1 MSQTATISLEALT
14 AETPQPRTRDTT
26 RPDEPGDAFE
36 SGQGPLHEFSLPP
49 VDTGKDAW
57 LFLAACFV
65 IEALVWGEHRLSA
78 SQRVSHANSMTGFPF
93 SFGIFQKYYSSH
105 EPFMGSGNIAII
117 GTCTSGIMYL
127 SGLPALVLNR
137 MYPGLGRWLPV
148 AGLLIMCLSLALSSL
163 ATTVTQLIATQGVLY
178 AVGGSIG
185 YLPCILYMDEWFV
198 RRKGLAYGIM
208 WSGTGLAGV
217 VLPLLLEY
225 LLSAYGHQ
233 TTLRVWACALFVLTA
248 PLAYFI
254 KPRLPP
260 SPVTHLRAFNLRF
273 ALSAPFALY
282 QLANV
287 VEAAGFF
294 LPGIY
299 LPSYAAD
306 ALSAGPFPSA
316 LAALLVNVSSVAGC
330 VGLGFLID
338 RLHVTTC
345 ILACSVGA
353 TLGTF
358 LLWGFAVNLPVLYI
372 FCILYGISAGS
383 FTTTWTGIM
392 REVSSR
398 YNVSTAASGD
408 SAGHSHSIDPSMVF
422 VLLAAGRGI
431 GNVVSGPLSEALVR
445 GRPWLGEAGAGYS
458 SGYGALIVFTGVSAL
473 LGGGSFVGRAV
484 GLL

>member
-1 MSQTATISLEALT
+1 MSQTTTISLEALT
-14 AETPQPRTRDTT
+14 RESPQQRSGDTT
-26 RPDEPGDAFE
+26 PRDEPGDAFE
-36 SGQGPLHEFSLPP
+36 SGQGPHHEFSLPP

-65 IEALVWGEHRLSA
+65 IEALVWG
-78 SQRVSHANSMTGFPF
+78 FPF

-105 EPFMGSGNIAII
+105 EPFKGSGNIAII

-137 MYPGLGRWLPV
+137 MYPRLGRWSPMV
-148 AGLLIMCLSLALSSL
+148 GLLIMCLSLALSSF

-217 VLPLLLEY
+217 ILPLLLEY

-260 SPVTHLRAFNLRF
+260 SPVTHLRSFNLRF
-273 ALSAPFALY
+273 AMSTPFILY

-287 VEAAGFF
+287 VEAIGFF

-306 ALSAGPFPSA
+306 ALKAGPFPSA
-316 LAALLVNVSSVAGC
+316 LTALLVNVSSVAGC

-338 RLHVTTC
+338 RLHVATC
-345 ILACSVGA
+345 ILACTIGA
-353 TLGTF
+353 TVGTF

-392 REVSSR
+392 REVSLR
-398 YNVSTAASGD
+398 YNASTAASGD
-408 SAGHSHSIDPSMVF
+408 SAGQSRSIDPSMVF

-431 GNVVSGPLSEALVR
+431 GNVVSGPLSDVLVK
-445 GRPWLGEAGAGYS
+445 GRPWLGEAGAGYG

-473 LGGGSFVGRAV
+473 LGGGSFLGRVA
-484 GLL
+484 GRL

>member
-1 MSQTATISLEALT
+1 M
-14 AETPQPRTRDTT
+14 TPR
-26 RPDEPGDAFE
+26 DEPGDAFE
-36 SGQGPLHEFSLPP
+36 SGQGPHREFSLPP

-65 IEALVWGEHRLSA
+65 IEALVWG
-78 SQRVSHANSMTGFPF
+78 FPF

-105 EPFMGSGNIAII
+105 EPFKGSGNIAII

-137 MYPGLGRWLPV
+137 MYPRLGRWSPMV
-148 AGLLIMCLSLALSSL
+148 GLLIMCLSLALSSF

-217 VLPLLLEY
+217 ILPLLLEY

-233 TTLRVWACALFVLTA
+233 TTLCVWACALFALTA

-260 SPVTHLRAFNLRF
+260 SPVTHPRSFNLRF
-273 ALSAPFALY
+273 AMSTPFMLY

-287 VEAAGFF
+287 VEAIGFF
-294 LPGIY
+294 LPGIH

-306 ALSAGPFPSA
+306 ALKAGPFPSA
-316 LAALLVNVSSVAGC
+316 LTALLVVCGARIPHRLSVCYDVYTCLHHRRGYVPA
-330 VGLGFLID
+330 VGF
-338 RLHVTTC
+338 
-345 ILACSVGA
+345 CSQ
-353 TLGTF
+353 T
-358 LLWGFAVNLPVLYI
+358 P
-372 FCILYGISAGS
+372 
-383 FTTTWTGIM
+383 
-392 REVSSR
+392 
-398 YNVSTAASGD
+398 
-408 SAGHSHSIDPSMVF
+408 
-422 VLLAAGRGI
+422 
-431 GNVVSGPLSEALVR
+431 
-445 GRPWLGEAGAGYS
+445 
-458 SGYGALIVFTGVSAL
+458 
-473 LGGGSFVGRAV
+473 RAV
-484 GLL
+484 HLLYSVRHHCRVLHDDVDGNHEGGVVEVQC

>member
-1 MSQTATISLEALT
+1 MSQTATISLETLT
-14 AETPQPRTRDTT
+14 REPQQRSGVTTPR
-26 RPDEPGDAFE
+26 DEPGDAFE
-36 SGQGPLHEFSLPP
+36 SGQAPHHEFSLPP

-65 IEALVWGEHRLSA
+65 IEALVW
-78 SQRVSHANSMTGFPF
+78 GFPF

-137 MYPGLGRWLPV
+137 MYPRVGRWLPV
-148 AGLLIMCLSLALSSL
+148 AGLLVMCLSLALSSL

-198 RRKGLAYGIM
+198 KRKGLAYGIM

-217 VLPLLLEY
+217 ILPLLLEY
-225 LLSAYGHQ
+225 LLNTYGYE
-233 TTLRVWACALFVLTA
+233 TTLRVWACSLFVLTA

-260 SPVTHLRAFNLRF
+260 SPVTHLRSFNLRF
-273 ALSAPFALY
+273 ALSTPFVLY

-287 VEAAGFF
+287 VEAVGFF

-306 ALSAGPFPSA
+306 ALKAGPFPSA
-316 LAALLVNVSSVAGC
+316 LTALLVNVSSVAGC

-345 ILACSVGA
+345 ILACTVGA
-353 TLGTF
+353 TVGTF

-372 FCILYGISAGS
+372 FCIMYGLSAGS

-392 REVSSR
+392 REVSMR
-398 YNVSTAASGD
+398 YNASTTAADGD
-408 SAGHSHSIDPSMVF
+408 SAGHSRSIDPSLVF

-431 GNVVSGPLSEALVR
+431 GNVASGPLSEVLIK
-445 GRPWLGEAGAGYS
+445 GQPWQGEAGAGYG

-473 LGGGSFVGRAV
+473 LGGGSFLGRIA
-484 GLL
+484 GRL